1 MSKIRVWVAHIKEIN
16 GEGIKKYTFE
26 SKGGFRP
33 FMYSI
38 AHRVSSHKVLEV
50 HVQRTYVK
58 GE

>member
-1 MSKIRVWVAHIKEIN
+1 MKNIRVWVAHITEIH

-38 AHRVSSHKVLEV
+38 AHRASSHKVLAV